1 MVCYFVRVFLMVTYR
16 LLKNTYPR
24 VPRIPGCLKNSCA
37 NSAKKNKD
45 VSYLIHQDC
54 IHYLT
59 FTKREDHRSP
69 NEKQKTRVSK
79 GTVQEMSDVPINCFA
94 QKRTHLY
101 NLPETNIA
109 PESRPSQME
118 SSLPTINFLGR
129 VISHAGRWF
138 ETGPWHLAQVSSE
151 HKHRCFFATRLAP
164 KVTITSPSF
173 RWFFANYFQTM
184 KWSLKK
190 NKIAWKGSH
199 FKQILLFSHH
209 VSMVFTQ
216 LTKTPGAH
224 KTKDI
229 LQIFVGD
236 GSENWRV
243 SKGLKYMKV
252 KQILRWQHGQIGLK
266 YTQHILG
273 GGFKYFFI
281 FTPIWG
287 RFPFRLCFKGKETT
301 N

>member
-1 MVCYFVRVFLMVTYR
+1 MRQQR
-16 LLKNTYPR
+16 Q
-24 VPRIPGCLKNSCA
+24 
-37 NSAKKNKD
+37 KNKD

-79 GTVQEMSDVPINCFA
+79 GTVQEMSDVPISCFA

-129 VISHAGRWF
+129 VISHAGWWF

-151 HKHRCFFATRLAP
+151 HKHTCFFATKLPP
-164 KVTITSPSF
+164 KVTITSPFF

-184 KWSLKK
+184 NMILKK
-190 NKIAWKGSH
+190 
-199 FKQILLFSHH
+199 KQSCLKREPLQTD
-209 VSMVFTQ
+209 MV
-216 LTKTPGAH
+216 
-224 KTKDI
+224 
-229 LQIFVGD
+229 
-236 GSENWRV
+236 
-243 SKGLKYMKV
+243 
-252 KQILRWQHGQIGLK
+252 
-266 YTQHILG
+266 
-273 GGFKYFFI
+273 I
-281 FTPIWG
+281 FTS
-287 RFPFRLCFKGKETT
+287 CFKGFYSANEK
-301 N
+301 NRCWWNKGPPPNFCWRWW

>member
-1 MVCYFVRVFLMVTYR
+1 MVCCFVRVFLMVTYR
-16 LLKNTYPR
+16 LLKNTQSR
-24 VPRIPGCLKNSCA
+24 SEDTRLLKNSCA

-69 NEKQKTRVSK
+69 NEKQKARVSK

-164 KVTITSPSF
+164 KVTITSPIFQVIFCKLFS
-173 RWFFANYFQTM
+173 NYEMILKEKQNCVKREPFQT
-184 KWSLKK
+184 
-190 NKIAWKGSH
+190 
-199 FKQILLFSHH
+199 
-209 VSMVFTQ
+209 
-216 LTKTPGAH
+216 
-224 KTKDI
+224 DI
-229 LQIFVGD
+229 V
-236 GSENWRV
+236 
-243 SKGLKYMKV
+243 
-252 KQILRWQHGQIGLK
+252 
-266 YTQHILG
+266 
-273 GGFKYFFI
+273 I
-281 FTPIWG
+281 FTS
-287 RFPFRLCFKGKETT
+287 CFNGFYSANENTRCS
-301 N
+301 